1 MLVLVSNAFISSA
14 VQVILVASYV
24 RAARWAFRARR
35 HGSLSTAHGALSR
48 PVVPLTCVHVIHL
61 ICTQA
66 LLSRWTRRDMRR
78 AEASVQ
84 PPEDQPR
91 LP

>member
-1 MLVLVSNAFISSA
+1 MLVLVSNSLISSA

-48 PVVPLTCVHVIHL
+48 PVVALTYAHVIHL
-61 ICTQA
+61 ICTQT
-66 LLSRWTRRDMRR
+66 LLSRWTRRAVRR
-78 AEASVQ
+78 AEASAR
-84 PPEDQPR
+84 PPEDHPR